1 MANNH
6 YRNLYSTFI
15 SLQHKKGAAS
25 GLVLGMNLLK
35 LFDNSDKIDTNVET
49 VRRAQLSQDRNSETG
64 KDRLRQMFKKDD
76 FGDLS
81 PELQMVT
88 QGAMM
93 GLFCGSILG
102 GSIHSRE
109 SYLKFMESNQA
120 TVFHNHIDAKK
131 RLQDKVFIGF
141 FRGAWMWGWRLGL
154 FTGSL
159 VFITTT
165 ISVYRGKSSI
175 LEYITAGTL
184 TGMVYKFKSGPKAMI
199 AGGAV
204 GGFLGT
210 IAGSISLA
218 LMYVT
223 GTSMEEIRYWQ
234 YKWKEDYQQSKLQRL
249 REAREKETDPLLI
262 GHNQVLLKEELQSL
276 GEDIEK
282 RNSQET
288 SPASQETSSAS
299 ETQ

>member
-1 MANNH
+1 MANSH
-6 YRNLYSTFI
+6 YRNLYSTFM
-15 SLQHKKGAAS
+15 SLQHKKSAACS
-25 GLVLGMNLLK
+25 LVLGMNLLK
-35 LFDNSDKIDTNVET
+35 LVDNTDKIDTNVET
-49 VRRAQLSQDRNSETG
+49 VQRAHLSQDNAETG
-64 KDRLRQMFKKDD
+64 KDRLRQMFKKDE

-81 PELQMVT
+81 PELHMVT

-93 GLFCGSILG
+93 GVFCGSMIG

-131 RLQDKVFIGF
+131 RLQDKVFLGF

-154 FTGSL
+154 FTGSM

-165 ISVYRGKSSI
+165 ISVYRGKSSV
-175 LEYITAGTL
+175 LEYIAAGTL
-184 TGMVYKFKSGPKAMI
+184 SGMIYKFKTGPKAMI

-204 GGFLGT
+204 GGFLGAM
-210 IAGSISLA
+210 AGSISLA
-218 LMYVT
+218 IMYVT

-249 REAREKETDPLLI
+249 REAREKEIDPLLT
-262 GHNQVLLKEELQSL
+262 GHNQVLLKDELLQSL
-276 GEDIEK
+276 GEDMEN

-288 SPASQETSSAS
+288 SRTS
-299 ETQ
+299 ET